1 MGGQTSGSSSA
12 ESAKCSI
19 GRISPGQ
26 RGAAA
31 GTDFLGRSSKSR
43 VVWRV
48 RTSRS
53 VRPPLAGFFPRE
65 HGGVN
70 PRVDRLN
77 LETGE
82 RHHLREIRPVNSTG
96 VVSTTAPVMTPDGK
110 RYAFTLI
117 RRLTD
122 PFLVEGLDA

>member
-1 MGGQTSGSSSA
+1 MLHWSNIARPARRRSRDRFPRTELEIASGLAREDEPIGSTPT
-12 ESAKCSI
+12 
-19 GRISPGQ
+19 GRI
-26 RGAAA
+26 
-31 GTDFLGRSSKSR
+31 FSS
-43 VVWRV
+43 
-48 RTSRS
+48 
-53 VRPPLAGFFPRE
+53 E

-122 PFLVEGLDA
+122 LFLVEGLDA